1 MSSENSQLDYEV
13 SGGGTVYI
21 LTPLNSA
28 AKENLESGLS
38 DEAMWFADG
47 VAQIYC
53 WTGST
58 TPRGRVVSCMNTAVH
73 LDAFTTQYLATALW
87 AETDNTTPQGG
98 EPLDS
103 NYAIVD
109 FAPEAIERAI
119 ADCTKFQQDNVHILE
134 QVYAIGIE
142 PSTAGHDFWLT
153 RNHHGAGFWDGD
165 YPEEH
170 GKSLTEAAHAFGELN
185 PYAENGKVFFE

>member
-1 MSSENSQLDYEV
+1 M
-13 SGGGTVYI
+13 
-21 LTPLNSA
+21 
-28 AKENLESGLS
+28 
-38 DEAMWFADG
+38 
-47 VAQIYC
+47 
-53 WTGST
+53 ST
-58 TPRGRVVSCMNTAVH
+58 TMQ

-87 AETDNTTPQGG
+87 AETDNNHFSEGGSYIGGG
-98 EPLDS
+98 EMLDA
-103 NYAIVD
+103 NYAIID
-109 FAPEAIERAI
+109 FAPEAFERAI